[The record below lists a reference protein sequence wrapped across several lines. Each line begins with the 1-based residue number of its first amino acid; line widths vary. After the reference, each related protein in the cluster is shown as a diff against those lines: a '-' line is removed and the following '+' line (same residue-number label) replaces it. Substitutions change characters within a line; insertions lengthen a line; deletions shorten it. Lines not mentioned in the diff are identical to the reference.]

1 MSARQNDLNSNT
13 YVGMSFPLNGD
24 TFNDFALTK
33 TTIGQSVHNLRNL
46 LLTVVGERVG
56 QPEFGS
62 QLKAICFEQIDDE
75 LPIKI
80 ENEVRRAVSK
90 WLSHIEIKSVET
102 LTQDG
107 DKSNVFVKIKFI
119 PALSSEELETVLN
132 PTG

>member
-13 YVGMSFPLNGD
+13 YVGMSFPLKGD
-24 TFNDFALTK
+24 TFNDFSLTK
-33 TTIGQSVHNLRNL
+33 TTIEQSVHNLRNL

-75 LPIKI
+75 LPLKI

-90 WLSHIEIKSVET
+90 WLSHIEIKSVEP

-107 DKSNVFVKIKFI
+107 DKSTVFVKIKFI
-119 PALSSEELETVLN
+119 PALSSDEQEVLLN
-132 PTG
+132 VTG

>member
-1 MSARQNDLNSNT
+1 
-13 YVGMSFPLNGD
+13 MSFPLKGD
-24 TFNDFALTK
+24 TFNDFSLTK
-33 TTIGQSVHNLRNL
+33 TTIEQSVHNLRNL

-75 LPIKI
+75 LPLKI

-107 DKSNVFVKIKFI
+107 DKSTVFVKIKFI
-119 PALSSEELETVLN
+119 PALSSDEQEVLLN
-132 PTG
+132 VTG

>member
-13 YVGMSFPLNGD
+13 YVGMSFPLKGD
-24 TFNDFALTK
+24 TFNDFSLTK
-33 TTIGQSVHNLRNL
+33 TTIEQSVHNLRNL
-46 LLTVVGERVG
+46 LLTVVGERGG

-62 QLKAICFEQIDDE
+62 HLKAICFEQIDDE
-75 LPIKI
+75 LPLKI

-107 DKSNVFVKIKFI
+107 DKSTVFVKIKFI
-119 PALSSEELETVLN
+119 PALSSDEQEVLLN
-132 PTG
+132 VTG

>member
-33 TTIGQSVHNLRNL
+33 TTIDQSVHNLRNL

-119 PALSSEELETVLN
+119 PALSSDEQEVLLN
-132 PTG
+132 VTG

>member
-13 YVGMSFPLNGD
+13 YVGMSFPLKGD
-24 TFNDFALTK
+24 TFNDFSLTK
-33 TTIGQSVHNLRNL
+33 TTIEQSVHNLRNL

-56 QPEFGS
+56 RPEFGS

-75 LPIKI
+75 LPLKI

-90 WLSHIEIKSVET
+90 WLSHIEIKSGET

-107 DKSNVFVKIKFI
+107 DKSTVFVKIKFI
-119 PALSSEELETVLN
+119 PALSSDEQEVLLN
-132 PTG
+132 VTG

>member
-33 TTIGQSVHNLRNL
+33 TTIDQSVHNLRNL

-75 LPIKI
+75 LPLKI

>member
-33 TTIGQSVHNLRNL
+33 TTIDQSVHNLRNL

>member
-13 YVGMSFPLNGD
+13 YVGMSFQLKGD
-24 TFNDFALTK
+24 TFNDFSLTK
-33 TTIGQSVHNLRNL
+33 TTIEQSVHNLRNL

-75 LPIKI
+75 LPLKI

-107 DKSNVFVKIKFI
+107 DKSTVFVKIKFI
-119 PALSSEELETVLN
+119 PALSSDEQEVLLN
-132 PTG
+132 VTG

>member
-33 TTIGQSVHNLRNL
+33 TTIEQSVHNLRNL

-107 DKSNVFVKIKFI
+107 DKSTVFVKIKFI
-119 PALSSEELETVLN
+119 PALSSDEQEVLLN
-132 PTG
+132 VTG

>member
-1 MSARQNDLNSNT
+1 MSVRQNDLNTNT
-13 YVGMSFPLNGD
+13 YVGMSFPLKGD
-24 TFNDFALTK
+24 TFNDFSLTK
-33 TTIGQSVHNLRNL
+33 TTIEQSVHNLRNL
-46 LLTVVGERVG
+46 LLTVVGERGG

-75 LPIKI
+75 LPLKI

-107 DKSNVFVKIKFI
+107 DKSTVFVKIKFI
-119 PALSSEELETVLN
+119 PALSSDEQEVLLN
-132 PTG
+132 VTG

>member
-33 TTIGQSVHNLRNL
+33 TTIEQSVHNLRNL

-75 LPIKI
+75 LPLKI

>member
-33 TTIGQSVHNLRNL
+33 TTIDQSVHNIRNL